1 MKTYKVP
8 CTWEMFGVL
17 EIEAASIEE
26 AKRIAIEDSPLPDD
40 EEYVDGSLTVDDD
53 MLKYYN
59 EKEN

>member
-17 EIEAASIEE
+17 EIEATSIEE